1 MTNPEGS
8 PKEDDDQ
15 SDVELEGMDMEGVE
29 DEDDADGNNDVEMD
43 GAVANDA
50 DAKSDENDTEA
61 LQAEDAE
68 ELEAAKRERM
78 ELLAAEKRKA
88 AGGHLEGAK
97 TLDPRDRFD
106 FLVAQSDVFAHFLAG
121 SVAATGK
128 KGKKGSRGKKG
139 RMTEAE
145 EDAQLLKT
153 LESKRRTVRLE
164 IQPGILAPTC
174 TMRKYQLEGLNWM
187 IKLHDSG
194 INGILADEVRFLVVS
209 RMRMPSRFNV
219 LFYWPRYLL
228 LPKIKRWD
236 LERHFSPFRFWLGIA
251 KVVESGALISSLSQN
266 PSWEIGAES
275 SKSSVLLSRWYEWE
289 EPRPNGSR

>member
-1 MTNPEGS
+1 MDKPEGS
-8 PKEDDDQ
+8 PKDDDDQ
-15 SDVELEGMDMEGVE
+15 SEVELEGVDMEGVDE
-29 DEDDADGNNDVEMD
+29 EDDGYGNHDAEMD
-43 GAVANDA
+43 GAVTNDA

-88 AGGHLEGAK
+88 AGGHLEAAK
-97 TLDPRDRFD
+97 ALDPRDRFE
-106 FLVAQSDVFAHFLAG
+106 FLIAQSDVFAHFLAG

-164 IQPGILAPTC
+164 KQPGLLAPTC
-174 TMRKYQLEGLNWM
+174 SMHKYQLEGLNWM

-194 INGILADEVRFLVVS
+194 INGILADEVRLS
-209 RMRMPSRFNV
+209 IGLNLRLRMQSTY
-219 LFYWPRYLL
+219 LF
-228 LPKIKRWD
+228 I
-236 LERHFSPFRFWLGIA
+236 HSP
-251 KVVESGALISSLSQN
+251 
-266 PSWEIGAES
+266 
-275 SKSSVLLSRWYEWE
+275 LLSL
-289 EPRPNGSR
+289 GAQ